1 MRKTFPTSQRKK
13 WLTKLQ
19 QSAARA
25 SHGVE
30 TSPSLRIVVDTNVW
44 YSAIVYD
51 GLPEQL
57 VFYCLDNCSVI
68 ASEDLINEVSGR
80 LKTKAN
86 LPYRLRRMLRRYI
99 SEICEVIS
107 IETGIVDVEAR
118 DPDDIHILAA
128 AIEGGCHFI
137 ITGDRDLLEL
147 EEYKGITIITP
158 AYFLKIAGINKVQA

>member
-1 MRKTFPTSQRKK
+1 MPKTFPTSQRKK
-13 WLTKLQ
+13 WLTQLQ
-19 QSAARA
+19 QSAASA
-25 SHGVE
+25 SHGVK

-51 GLPEQL
+51 GRPEQL
-57 VFYCLDNCSVI
+57 VFYCLANCSVI
-68 ASEDLINEVSGR
+68 ASEDLLNEITSR

-86 LPYRLRRMLRRYI
+86 LPYRLRRLLRRYI

-118 DPDDIHILAA
+118 DPNDTHILAA

-147 EEYKGITIITP
+147 EEYKGIVITTP
-158 AYFLKIAGINKVQA
+158 AYFLKIAGVNETQT